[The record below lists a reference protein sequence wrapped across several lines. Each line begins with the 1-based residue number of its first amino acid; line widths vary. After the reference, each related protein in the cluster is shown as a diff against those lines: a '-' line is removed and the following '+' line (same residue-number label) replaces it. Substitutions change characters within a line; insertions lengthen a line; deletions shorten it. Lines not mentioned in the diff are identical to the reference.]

1 MSKMQIGTD
10 ISFPE
15 HSKVMKT
22 GKFIGQIGLGYSG
35 EKILRNLYEL
45 GVLHSACDSEP
56 HIISERKG
64 RIQDIKCNNGMWSH
78 GLQICN

>member
-45 GVLHSACDSEP
+45 GVLHSACDS
-56 HIISERKG
+56 
-64 RIQDIKCNNGMWSH
+64 
-78 GLQICN
+78 